1 MHLVTKTYWGPNPF
15 SSRACVV
22 FRFGTLAPTE
32 ASTLM
37 GSHAE
42 VSNYLSSR
50 YGYAPPPKPQEAV
63 TGLAAVLDFLATA
76 SLFIL
81 NHARG
86 DLDASGYRTADASPV
101 LYVEFHD
108 PELTL
113 QAVKLLLRMS
123 LQFNAAKTATFDATL
138 NRFWDQCQAKHPDFQ
153 AHTLITAAKSR
164 RIHFASLGKRVWLYG
179 MGAHS
184 KTFFETSTM
193 EDRTGGSKTD
203 KLSGKE
209 VFRVVGAPT
218 APYRIVLT
226 RSELL
231 GAVAEIGF
239 PCAIK
244 PIRAGAGRGVT
255 ANIKSPEQVAF
266 AYAEAAKFTKVGDG
280 IMVEEHVPGRDYR
293 LLFVRGEFVACA
305 SSVAPF
311 VTGDGVRSIGAL
323 VDEVNAGRTRSLSR
337 SAYLRPIKVD
347 DSVRETL
354 SVQGL
359 GLHSVLPI
367 GTIISL
373 RRNTNLGGGGT
384 SQLFATV
391 HPDVLAAAQRIARH
405 SELHSVGIDYITE
418 DIAASPAVSC
428 GKFTELNKVP
438 GVPLLLAA
446 GFDIVKLGG
455 RFLGED
461 TRNVEVKLYV
471 LRPEQLE
478 KFKSSYR
485 GDCALFLP
493 NTVAKG
499 GTFRRFESSH
509 FKPLLTMVLAYK
521 SLDALDIVATPDFL
535 DEHGFPTEHLS
546 EVIVGASCMTR
557 AIAETLAML
566 ACKVRHV

>member
-22 FRFGTLAPTE
+22 FWFKTLASTE

-37 GSHAE
+37 GAHAA
-42 VSNYLSSR
+42 VTNYLRSG
-50 YGYAPPPKPQEAV
+50 YGYAPSAKPKDGV

-81 NHARG
+81 NHVRG
-86 DLDASGYRTADASPV
+86 DLDESGYRTADGSPV

-113 QAVKLLLRMS
+113 QAVKLLLGMA
-123 LQFNAAKTATFDATL
+123 LGFDAAKKETLDADL
-138 NRFWDQCQAKHPDFQ
+138 NRFWDLCQAKHPDFQ
-153 AHTLITAAKSR
+153 AHALITAAKSR
-164 RIHFASLGKRVWLYG
+164 RIHFASLGKKVWLYG
-179 MGAHS
+179 MGTHS

-193 EDRTGGSKTD
+193 EDVTRGPKTD
-203 KLSGKE
+203 KLAGKQI
-209 VFRVVGAPT
+209 FRIVGAPT
-218 APYRIVLT
+218 APYRIVPT

-239 PCAIK
+239 ACALK

-255 ANIKSPEQVAF
+255 ANIRTPEQLEF
-266 AYAEAAKFTKVGDG
+266 AYAEAAKFGKVGDG

-311 VTGDGVRSIGAL
+311 VSGDGVRSIRAL
-323 VDEVNAGRTRSLSR
+323 VDAVNAGRTRSLYR
-337 SAYLRPIKVD
+337 SGYLRPIKVD

-354 SVQGL
+354 AIQGL
-359 GLHSVLPI
+359 GLHTVLPI
-367 GTIISL
+367 GKTINL
-373 RRNTNLGGGGT
+373 RRNTNLGGGGI
-384 SQLFATV
+384 SQPFDTV

-405 SELHSVGIDYITE
+405 VGLHSVGIDYITE
-418 DIAASPAVSC
+418 DIAASPAVTR

-446 GFDIVKLGG
+446 GFDIVQLGG

-461 TRNVEVKLYV
+461 TRNFEVKLYV
-471 LRPEQLE
+471 LRQEQLE

-485 GDCALFLP
+485 GGCALFLP
-493 NTVAKG
+493 DTVVKAG
-499 GTFRRFESSH
+499 AVTRFASSH
-509 FKPLLTMVLAYK
+509 FKPLLTKVLSDK
-521 SLDALDIVATPDFL
+521 SLDALDIVATPGFL

-546 EVIVGASCMTR
+546 EVIVGESCMTQT
-557 AIAETLAML
+557 ISETIAML
-566 ACKVRHV
+566 GCRVRHV